1 MDGARSPAGRREV
14 TRTVIA
20 VAIAWALLFG
30 IYYVIPFT
38 DLTSGES
45 LIRLVLGIAAFAV
58 VLAWQLRRVMD
69 ADLPVLRAIQALGGT
84 IPLFLVTFAALY
96 LSLSQASTTHFSEP
110 LNHTGALYLA
120 ITVFSTVGFGDITP
134 EGDLARIVMSI
145 QMLLDLVVI
154 GAVVRLLTTAAKAGR
169 GDSASGRGSHDGEG
183 DRHAPR
189 TGSSSRRGV
198 IGTPAASTA
207 AVVDTTAVVSD
218 GVDRRQDRGR
228 DRRFVRSM
236 PERRPHELQ
245 HTNKEA
251 HSWSS
256 RPVKKAQGRKRKNSK
271 VSDSVAE

>member
-1 MDGARSPAGRREV
+1 MSTPRPWTELNRRQRRREV

-20 VAIAWALLFG
+20 VALAWALLFG

-45 LIRLVLGIAAFAV
+45 LVRLVLGIAAFAV
-58 VLAWQLRRVMD
+58 VLAWQLRRVMH

-169 GDSASGRGSHDGEG
+169 GESASGRGSHDE
-183 DRHAPR
+183 
-189 TGSSSRRGV
+189 
-198 IGTPAASTA
+198 
-207 AVVDTTAVVSD
+207 
-218 GVDRRQDRGR
+218 
-228 DRRFVRSM
+228 
-236 PERRPHELQ
+236 
-245 HTNKEA
+245 
-251 HSWSS
+251 
-256 RPVKKAQGRKRKNSK
+256 
-271 VSDSVAE
+271 